1 MAYSYSYYV
10 DELRR
15 KIKRYRIESGISQQK
30 LSELTGVS
38 VRSLQRFEKG
48 SDISFENLMKILVA
62 LNIADLVNA
71 AIPDMDNR
79 PSAKLEKS
87 RNHTRQRAR
96 KSTKQDSMGT
106 VEFKWGDET

>member
-48 SDISFENLMKILVA
+48 SDISFENLMKIFEPAFINNWPVCENQGPVVLQFFY
-62 LNIADLVNA
+62 DL
-71 AIPDMDNR
+71 
-79 PSAKLEKS
+79 E
-87 RNHTRQRAR
+87 
-96 KSTKQDSMGT
+96 G
-106 VEFKWGDET
+106 